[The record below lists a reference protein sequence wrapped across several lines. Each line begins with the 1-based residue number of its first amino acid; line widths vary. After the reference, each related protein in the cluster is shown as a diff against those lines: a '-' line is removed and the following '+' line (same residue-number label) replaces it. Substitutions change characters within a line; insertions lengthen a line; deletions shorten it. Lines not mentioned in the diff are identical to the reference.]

1 MGTYY
6 HLSCG
11 QCRQYLHFGKK
22 LRKDNKDKLQ
32 GMYSEETNTWVNDR
46 RIWDAL
52 QSFLLEHRGHVLI
65 FDNDDND
72 IAIEDSVEVELDH
85 LLKIG

>member
-6 HLSCG
+6 HLSCR
-11 QCRQYLHFGKK
+11 QCRQYLHFAKK
-22 LRKDNKDKLQ
+22 LHKDNKDKLQ
-32 GMYSEETNTWVNDR
+32 GMYSEKANTWINDE
-46 RIWDAL
+46 RIWDTL
-52 QSFLLEHRGHVLI
+52 QAFLLEHRGHVLI

-72 IAIEDSVEVELDH
+72 MAIEDSVEVELDH

>member
-6 HLSCG
+6 HLSCR

-22 LRKDNKDKLQ
+22 LHKDNKDKLQ
-32 GMYSEETNTWVNDR
+32 GMYSEKANTWINDE
-46 RIWDAL
+46 RIWDTL
-52 QSFLLEHRGHVLI
+52 QAFLLEYRGHVLI

-72 IAIEDSVEVELDH
+72 MAIEDSVEVELDH

>member
-6 HLSCG
+6 HLSCKE
-11 QCRQYLHFGKK
+11 CRQYVHFGKK
-22 LRKDNKDKLQ
+22 LHEDSKGALQ
-32 GMYSEETNTWVNDR
+32 GMYSEKNHSWVNDE

-52 QSFLLEHRGHVLI
+52 QSFLLEHQGHTLV
-65 FDNDDND
+65 FDNDAND
-72 IAIEDSVEVELDH
+72 MSIDDYVEVELDH